1 MWKFSFLLHFF
12 IWEDSRYFKSSNL
25 PFVSCWCNSKEI
37 FEKNVII
44 FFIIKDDNLKKFLI
58 NSYNLIIPATKGNIL
73 FTKNSLDEIVICII
87 AIDNVEKTLIFIGL

>member
-25 PFVSCWCNSKEI
+25 PFVSCCCNSKEI

-44 FFIIKDDNLKKFLI
+44 FFIIKDDILLKFLI
-58 NSYNLIIPATKGNIL
+58 NNYNLIIPATKWNIL
-73 FTKNSLDEIVICII
+73 LTKNSLDEIVICII